1 MCWKSSAMST
11 YKKMRTRRDN
21 WKRTAVEKGAS
32 LRYQTKENK
41 RIKRERDQYKMAL
54 RDSEKELEELKR
66 RNNTLSIR
74 DKTSL
79 VFLTLQ
85 LFVVARIGFRAIS
98 RVLASMARQL
108 GLAKVPCTQTIINW
122 VTRLAIVRMKD
133 DMPPVDLRTG
143 IPLFSRGFILLL
155 DASIGLGT
163 GKIMTVLALDANHY
177 SFNPGAP
184 SLQNVKCV
192 AVSVADTWTG
202 ETIAVL
208 LQKIIARIGSPV
220 AYLKDGGTDLGKAVR
235 LLNEKGLPGLS
246 IDDISHF
253 VANLLKHEYQEHP
266 MFDVFIRTCGK
277 VSKMLKQSI
286 LACLAPPKVS
296 TKARFMN
303 LHRLVKWAARLLKH
317 SPRGRAAKG
326 SILQKLRDRLDQLP
340 QCRRFINDFLLD
352 VEPILE
358 CQEILKT
365 KGLSQESFG
374 TCLTIIDRIPNSYVR
389 SGLTD
394 WLEKHFIVAKTLGLH
409 KTGMPISSDTIE
421 SLFGVAKIHGTGETK
436 DANRIAQR
444 IPVLCG
450 TLTRQ
455 DAENVIRISV
465 KEQRE
470 WSCSSPSLTKQRRDV
485 LSGGGCLEKLPTD
498 DGNHDIELIVGS
510 KAGQNAPRSVN
521 KSVCYENHSEP

>member
-1 MCWKSSAMST
+1 M
-11 YKKMRTRRDN
+11 
-21 WKRTAVEKGAS
+21 EKGAS
-32 LRYQTKENK
+32 LRYQIRENK
-41 RIKRERDQYKMAL
+41 RIKRERNQYKMAL
-54 RDSEKELEELKR
+54 RDSEKALEALTQ
-66 RNNTLSIR
+66 RNKTLSVC

-85 LFVVARIGFRAIS
+85 LFIVARIGFRAIS
-98 RVLASMARQL
+98 RVLALMVPHL
-108 GLAKVPCTQTIINW
+108 GLAKAPCTQTIINW
-122 VTRLAIVRMKD
+122 VCRLAIVRMKED
-133 DMPPVDLRTG
+133 RPLVDPHTG
-143 IPLFSRGFILLL
+143 IPLFSQGFILML
-155 DASIGLGT
+155 DASIGLGQ
-163 GKIMTVLALDANHY
+163 GKIMTVLVLDANHY

-184 SLQNVKCV
+184 SLQDVKCV

-235 LLNEKGLPGLS
+235 LLNEKGFPGLS

-253 VANLLKHEYQEHP
+253 VANLLKHEYQWHP
-266 MFDVFIRTCGK
+266 MFDVFVRACGK
-277 VSKMLKQSI
+277 VSTMLKQSV

-358 CQEILKT
+358 CQAILKT

-374 TCLTIIDRIPNSYVR
+374 ECLPIIDKIPNSYVR
-389 SGLTD
+389 SGFTD
-394 WLEKHFIVAKTLGLH
+394 WLEKHLLVAETLGLQE
-409 KTGMPISSDTIE
+409 TGMPISSDTIE
-421 SLFGVAKIHGTGETK
+421 SLFGVAKTHGTGEIK
-436 DANRIAQR
+436 DADRIAQR

-450 TLTRQ
+450 LVTRQ
-455 DAENVIRISV
+455 DAESVLRISV
-465 KEQRE
+465 KEQHE
-470 WSCSSPSLTKQRRDV
+470 WNHSSPSLTKQRRDV
-485 LSGGGCLEKLPTD
+485 LSDGGCLEKIPAS
-498 DGNHDIELIVGS
+498 DGNQDFELIVGS
-510 KAGQNAPRSVN
+510 KAGQNIPNTAR
-521 KSVCYENHSEP
+521 KSMCHENQSEP

>member
-1 MCWKSSAMST
+1 MST
-11 YKKMRTRRDN
+11 YNKMRARRDN
-21 WKRTAVEKGAS
+21 WKRKAVEKGAR
-32 LRYQTKENK
+32 LRFQVRENK
-41 RIKRERDQYKMAL
+41 RIKQERDQYRKAL
-54 RDSEKELEELKR
+54 RDSKKELEELKR
-66 RNNTLSIR
+66 WNKTLSVC

-98 RVLASMARQL
+98 RVLTLMAPHL
-108 GLAKVPCTQTIINW
+108 GLAKAPCTQTIINW
-122 VTRLAIVRMKD
+122 VSRLAIVKMKD
-133 DMPPVDLRTG
+133 ELPPLDLRTG
-143 IPLFSRGFILLL
+143 IPLFSNGFILML
-155 DASIGLGT
+155 DASIGLGK
-163 GKIMTVLALDANHY
+163 GKIMTVLVLDANHY
-177 SFNPGAP
+177 WCNQGAP
-184 SLQNVKCV
+184 SLQDVNCV

-208 LQKIIARIGSPV
+208 LQKIIARIGRPV

-235 LLNEKGLPGLS
+235 LLNERGVPGLS
-246 IDDISHF
+246 IDDVSHL

-277 VSKMLKQSI
+277 VSKMFKQSL

-326 SILQKLRDRLDQLP
+326 STLQKLRDRLDQLP

-352 VEPILE
+352 AEPLLE

-374 TCLTIIDRIPNSYVR
+374 KCLPIVDGIPSSSVR
-389 SGLTD
+389 SGFRD
-394 WLEKHFIVAKTLGLH
+394 WLEKHLLVAKTLGLQE
-409 KTGMPISSDTIE
+409 TGMTISSDPIE
-421 SLFGVAKIHGTGETK
+421 SLYGVAKIHGTGETR
-436 DANRIAQR
+436 DADRIAQR

-450 TLTRQ
+450 ALTRQ
-455 DAENVIRISV
+455 DAENVQRISV
-465 KEQRE
+465 EEQRE
-470 WSCSSPSLTKQRRDV
+470 WCCSSPSLTKQRRDV
-485 LSGGGCLEKLPTD
+485 LSDGGCLENIPAA
-498 DGNHDIELIVGS
+498 DGHQGFEIIIGL
-510 KAGQNAPRSVN
+510 KTGQNFASTFS
-521 KSVCYENHSEP
+521 KSANYENHSEP

>member
-1 MCWKSSAMST
+1 MST

-32 LRYQTKENK
+32 LRYQIRENK
-41 RIKRERDQYKMAL
+41 RIKRERNQYKMAL
-54 RDSEKELEELKR
+54 GDSKKELEELKR
-66 RNNTLSIR
+66 RNKTLSVC

-98 RVLASMARQL
+98 RVLALMAPRL
-108 GLAKVPCTQTIINW
+108 GLAKAPCTQTIINW
-122 VTRLAIVRMKD
+122 VSRLAIVRMKD
-133 DMPPVDLRTG
+133 DMPPVDVRTC
-143 IPLFSRGFILLL
+143 IPLFSQGFILML
-155 DASIGLGT
+155 DASIGLGK

-177 SFNPGAP
+177 MFNPGAP
-184 SLQNVKCV
+184 SLQDVKCV
-192 AVSVADTWTG
+192 AVSVSDTWTG

-235 LLNEKGLPGLS
+235 LLNEKGFPGLS
-246 IDDISHF
+246 IDDISHL
-253 VANLLKHEYQEHP
+253 VANLLKHEYQGHP
-266 MFDVFIRTCGK
+266 MFDVFIRACGK

-303 LHRLVKWAARLLKH
+303 LHRLVKWAVRLLKH

-365 KGLSQESFG
+365 KGLSQASFG
-374 TCLTIIDRIPNSYVR
+374 VCLPITDGIPNPYVR
-389 SGLTD
+389 SGFSD
-394 WLEKHFIVAKTLGLH
+394 WLEKHLLVAEMLGLQ

-421 SLFGVAKIHGTGETK
+421 SLFGVAKIHGTGETR
-436 DANRIAQR
+436 DADRIAQR
-444 IPVLCG
+444 IPALCG
-450 TLTRQ
+450 ALTRQ
-455 DAENVIRISV
+455 DAENVLKIGV

-485 LSGGGCLEKLPTD
+485 LSDGGCLENIPAD
-498 DGNHDIELIVGS
+498 DGNQGFEIIVGS
-510 KAGQNAPRSVN
+510 KAEQNSTSTHG

>member
-1 MCWKSSAMST
+1 
-11 YKKMRTRRDN
+11 
-21 WKRTAVEKGAS
+21 
-32 LRYQTKENK
+32 
-41 RIKRERDQYKMAL
+41 
-54 RDSEKELEELKR
+54 
-66 RNNTLSIR
+66 
-74 DKTSL
+74 
-79 VFLTLQ
+79 
-85 LFVVARIGFRAIS
+85 
-98 RVLASMARQL
+98 
-108 GLAKVPCTQTIINW
+108 
-122 VTRLAIVRMKD
+122 
-133 DMPPVDLRTG
+133 
-143 IPLFSRGFILLL
+143 
-155 DASIGLGT
+155 
-163 GKIMTVLALDANHY
+163 
-177 SFNPGAP
+177 
-184 SLQNVKCV
+184 
-192 AVSVADTWTG
+192 
-202 ETIAVL
+202 VL

-510 KAGQNAPRSVN
+510 KAGQNAPRSAD